1 MYFKNLPNV
10 SKNLPNVSK
19 NLTHIYVIVR
29 MYPSRNTLFGKK
41 KRNIVKSRAFLYAIK
56 NHDKSEKVTL
66 LLVRQALYLAAI
78 LTEQKRSTV
87 INRTVNCETKH
98 TV

>member
-41 KRNIVKSRAFLYAIK
+41 KEISLNRGPFCMPSKIMTS
-56 NHDKSEKVTL
+56 
-66 LLVRQALYLAAI
+66 
-78 LTEQKRSTV
+78 QKRLPYY
-87 INRTVNCETKH
+87 
-98 TV
+98 